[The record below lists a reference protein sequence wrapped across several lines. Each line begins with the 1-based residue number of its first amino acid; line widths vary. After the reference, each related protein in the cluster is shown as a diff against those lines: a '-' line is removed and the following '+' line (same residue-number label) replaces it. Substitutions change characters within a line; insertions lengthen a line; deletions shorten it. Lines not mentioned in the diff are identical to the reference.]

1 MIIKKCEKC
10 GALVK
15 VFKDCTCDDCGIK
28 CCGEQLK
35 ELVPNTVEA
44 SYEKHIPKYEIKDGR
59 VLVNVEHVMEDIH
72 YIEWICASYGNKEE
86 TVYFKPGEKAYAEFE
101 YKENM
106 TIYAYCN
113 LHELWMTEVE

>member
-15 VFKDCTCDDCGIK
+15 VFKDCTCDNCGIK
-28 CCGEQLK
+28 CCGEELK

-59 VLVNVEHVMEDIH
+59 VLVNVEHVMEDVH
-72 YIEWICASYGNKEE
+72 YIMWVVQVFDNKI
-86 TVYFKPGEKAYAEFE
+86 VRVNLNPGDKPEVVFPYVD
-101 YKENM
+101 NC
-106 TIYAYCN
+106 TIFAYCN
-113 LHELWMTEVE
+113 LHGLWKCEKM